1 MFLMP
6 LSEQK
11 NGAYEEM
18 GMKRILGIALLAAL
32 CAVPAFAANSVTLHV
47 GPGVMAGDIKLNE
60 GDYKLSWDGTGASV
74 TITLSLEGRKILT
87 APARVIEAKH
97 EFPQITLSSK
107 NGKDTMQ
114 TIELK
119 NMTLVV
125 GVPTAAGK

>member
-1 MFLMP
+1 
-6 LSEQK
+6 
-11 NGAYEEM
+11 
-18 GMKRILGIALLAAL
+18 
-32 CAVPAFAANSVTLHV
+32 
-47 GPGVMAGDIKLNE
+47 
-60 GDYKLSWDGTGASV
+60 
-74 TITLSLEGRKILT
+74 LT